1 MSSNIVLPD
10 LSTWA
15 QRHITAVYSAT
26 TAEEFNSAFDA
37 FVSEDV
43 KITVNG
49 KSMSREEYKQMVQG
63 EITADVGAEVSFNG
77 VVAVP
82 SEDKDL
88 RAIGTGTV
96 GAFFK
101 AVVFGKFFILGAR
114 QSSTVSSTMNIVV
127 IQDPSLHHH
136 QVGRG
141 GAFDGRRVSVL
152 DQVLTD
158 EPNRIVPPVLPPT
171 TTS

>member
-15 QRHITAVYSAT
+15 QRHITAVYSAK
-26 TAEEFNSAFDA
+26 TADEFNSAFDA
-37 FVSEDV
+37 FVSEHV

-88 RAIGTGTV
+88 RAIGVSCPRLVQNTSRLT
-96 GAFFK
+96 
-101 AVVFGKFFILGAR
+101 
-114 QSSTVSSTMNIVV
+114 SSM
-127 IQDPSLHHH
+127 
-136 QVGRG
+136 
-141 GAFDGRRVSVL
+141 VSVL
-152 DQVLTD
+152 LIRLAPSV
-158 EPNRIVPPVLPPT
+158 R
-171 TTS
+171 SSRR